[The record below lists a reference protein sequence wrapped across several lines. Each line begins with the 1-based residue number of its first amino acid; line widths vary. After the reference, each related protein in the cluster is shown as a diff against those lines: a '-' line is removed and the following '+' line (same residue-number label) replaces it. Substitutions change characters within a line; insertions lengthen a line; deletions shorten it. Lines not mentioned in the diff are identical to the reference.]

1 MVVVIQWVIFGDSGG
16 SFEFVETRS
25 THKIDK
31 TIEWNKET
39 VKKEIRHFSDVL
51 YVMHALFPKNSSNY
65 KDSPFLIK
73 DQKSC
78 LQFKNGK
85 SLYKPYTM
93 YWRGA
98 DASIIGK
105 NYVLDGGS
113 ASILKAPFP
122 WEEKHLSWANGQIP
136 EFFWQVYDK
145 DDAITWGV
153 YDEVMGEDGVAG
165 SERIREE
172 EITVYEK
179 KLSSETSSMFPRF
192 ILRSNYRD
200 YIKNLVKNGTDAA
213 GKKWLTDNE
222 YKLVE
227 KELDRV
233 ANKVALATMKS
244 LASFRDSARAMEID
258 ELKKRAIGFNSN
270 QIKWLAT
277 KYKKDNKVTDSII
290 NLWNGWATDAD
301 AVLENLKGEGAKL
314 GKKVDELNQSQWRKT
329 SSGEI
334 KRRR

>member
-1 MVVVIQWVIFGDSGG
+1 MGPNIDKDKLFEYIDSSDCSWSDPDKIKFKKTFGQVVDWKNSEFKSGGSSNSMGYFGDSGG

-31 TIEWNKET
+31 TIEWNKES
-39 VKKEIRHFSDVL
+39 VKKEIRHFSDIL
-51 YVMHALFPKNSSNY
+51 YVMHALFPKDSNY
-65 KDSPFLIK
+65 QDSPFLK
-73 DQKSC
+73 VGEKSC
-78 LQFKNGK
+78 LQFKNNK
-85 SLYKPYTM
+85 SLDTPYAL

-105 NYVLDGGS
+105 NYFVESGS
-113 ASILKAPFP
+113 ASILKVPFDF
-122 WEEKHLSWANGQIP
+122 EKKQLTWADGQVP
-136 EFFWQVYDK
+136 EFFWQVYNNDEAI
-145 DDAITWGV
+145 DFSEYSTVLSSDAV
-153 YDEVMGEDGVAG
+153 NLEK
-165 SERIREE
+165 IREE

-179 KLSSETSSMFPRF
+179 KLSSETSSMFHRF

-213 GKKWLTDNE
+213 GKQWLTDNE

-233 ANKVALATMKS
+233 ANKVSLATMKS
-244 LASFRDSARAMEID
+244 LASFRDSARALGID

-277 KYKKDNKVTDSII
+277 KY
-290 NLWNGWATDAD
+290 
-301 AVLENLKGEGAKL
+301 
-314 GKKVDELNQSQWRKT
+314 
-329 SSGEI
+329 
-334 KRRR
+334 